1 MVKYALVTGCSK
13 GGIGWTLCKEFQK
26 QGVHVFATAR
36 NLEKLGELRNLE
48 NVTAIS
54 LDVTRPQSI
63 AAAKERVARV
73 TDGKLD
79 YLVNNSGA
87 HYASPIL
94 DFDIQLGRDMFEVN
108 VWGVLAM
115 VQAFS
120 PLLITSKGTVT
131 NVASIS
137 GLLNVPWMGM
147 LRNSSRERRLF
158 ADIGPGVYGGSKA
171 ALSLISETLRV
182 ELAPFDVK
190 VITCITG
197 AVETNIMTNSY
208 QRGLPEDSIYQPA
221 SKEITDRASGAEK
234 IDRSSPE
241 DFSQKL
247 VKDVIGGSSG
257 KVYRGKMAS
266 VSGFIATYVPSK
278 TLVGCSNASFCITR
292 LIPFR
297 TAC

>member
-1 MVKYALVTGCSK
+1 MVKYALVTGSST
-13 GGIGWTLCKEFQK
+13 GGIGWCLCREFQK
-26 QGVHVFATAR
+26 HGVHVFATAR
-36 NLEKLGELRNLE
+36 SLEKLRELRELE

-54 LDVTRPQSI
+54 LDVTRPESI
-63 AAAKERVARV
+63 AAAKEQV
-73 TDGKLD
+73 TKVTGGKLD

-87 HYASPIL
+87 QYVAPIL

-108 VWGVLAM
+108 VWGVLAV

-120 PLLITSKGTVT
+120 RLLISSKGTVA

-147 LRNSSRERRLF
+147 LRVSSRGRRLF
-158 ADIGPGVYGGSKA
+158 ADVGTGVYGGSKA

-197 AVETNIMTNSY
+197 AVKTNIMTNSY
-208 QRGLPEDSIYQPA
+208 KQSLPEDSIYQPA
-221 SKEITDRASGAEK
+221 SKEITDRASGTEK
-234 IDRSSPE
+234 LDTCSPE
-241 DFSQKL
+241 EFSQKL
-247 VKDVIGGSSG
+247 VKDVMGGSSG

-266 VSGFIATYVPSK
+266 ISSILSTYVPSK
-278 TLVGCSNASFCITR
+278 TLVGCPNDSFV
-292 LIPFR
+292 LPD
-297 TAC
+297 